1 MIYAASKI
9 GVSISI
15 QNLTVR
21 LMSMVPREIKASMW
35 PAGILQM
42 NQFLLLQGPDNV
54 VFANGNIYYRYLF
67 QAKLLNNSK
76 GNVVTLNKEHQL
88 RTPFC

>member
-21 LMSMVPREIKASMW
+21 LMNMVPREIKASTW

-42 NQFLLLQGPDNV
+42 NQFLLLQGQQ
-54 VFANGNIYYRYLF
+54 I
-67 QAKLLNNSK
+67 K
-76 GNVVTLNKEHQL
+76 GMI
-88 RTPFC
+88 